1 MAVGG
6 LDKINCPLGCV
17 CVCVRAHGVLLWTD
31 VSSRVFFCLFVCL
44 LLFWLSK
51 PQLTMLSGALNDT
64 CHGSVI
70 FQLYFVDALKL
81 PKM

>member
-31 VSSRVFFCLFVCL
+31 VSSRVFFCLF
-44 LLFWLSK
+44 
-51 PQLTMLSGALNDT
+51 A
-64 CHGSVI
+64 
-70 FQLYFVDALKL
+70 FVLAQQTSTYYVVGCIE
-81 PKM
+81 